1 MAFIMKRK
9 FNFPKTVKQS
19 IMKNKKIIFYIFF
32 LLATLSARSQCRFC
46 KTYEDF
52 KAGKW
57 ETLDTIYCKSHTKSH
72 KFFVGGN
79 DISLTTEDK
88 ATDKMLNKE
97 AFAVKQGRKLFVN
110 CRNMVFQKMRFG
122 KGYAKAMTMGK
133 DSVFFVATKI
143 GRKNVEQQA
152 MAGVVFGAVGAGIAG
167 GSQALQ
173 QVCYL
178 VTNEADSRG
187 LYHITMIDD
196 TEMAKIVGR
205 DSKFYKEYLYESDA
219 SKRLKPEHIYPILKE
234 AGFFRKIKQGENDAE
249 DQE

>member
-1 MAFIMKRK
+1 MKK
-9 FNFPKTVKQS
+9 
-19 IMKNKKIIFYIFF
+19 KKIFTCLFC
-32 LLATLSARSQCRFC
+32 LMAGLSAVAQCRYC

-52 KAGKW
+52 RAGNW
-57 ETLDTIYCKSHTKSH
+57 ETLDTIYCKIHTKTH
-72 KFFVGGN
+72 KYFLGGN
-79 DISLTTEDK
+79 DISLSTGDK

-97 AFAVKQGRKLFVN
+97 VFAVKQGRKLFVN
-110 CRNMVFQKMRFG
+110 CRNLVFQKGRFG
-122 KGYAKAMTMGK
+122 KGYAKAMTLGK
-133 DSVFFVATKI
+133 DSVFFVGTRI
-143 GRKNVEQQA
+143 GRQNVEKQA

-187 LYHITMIDD
+187 LYNITMIDD